1 VTGCLQIQKLEKL
14 EAAKILKDAITGECQ
29 VTCYFLTMNM
39 HATAKKIV
47 EGTVALTL
55 LQQSI

>member
-1 VTGCLQIQKLEKL
+1 VTGFLQIQKLENL
-14 EAAKILKDAITGECQ
+14 EAAEILKNEITGQCQ
-29 VTCYFLTMNM
+29 VTCYFLAMNM

-47 EGTVALTL
+47 EGTVALTF